1 MPEDSFQN
9 LVAVNGLP
17 DLLIVQI
24 RKFATLLVEQGYV
37 EETVRLKL
45 QLVTN
50 FGRWL
55 KRNRLAIAKLDEQ
68 LVEAFFK
75 RKHRVREAV

>member
-17 DLLIVQI
+17 DLLICQI
-24 RKFATLLVEQGYV
+24 RKFATLLVEQGYA

-45 QLVTN
+45 QLVTKL
-50 FGRWL
+50 WPVVET
-55 KRNRLAIAKLDEQ
+55 KRARH
-68 LVEAFFK
+68 
-75 RKHRVREAV
+75 RKA

>member
-24 RKFATLLVEQGYV
+24 RKFATLLVEQGYA

-45 QLVTN
+45 QLVT
-50 FGRWL
+50 
-55 KRNRLAIAKLDEQ
+55 KLWPV
-68 LVEAFFK
+68 VETK
-75 RKHRVREAV
+75 SVLSG